1 MTILNQRIT
10 LGNKNNMKK
19 KVIKNMDV
27 KENILAII
35 CYAVALGMGIVSIVL
50 SIMGEPVDVI
60 LLGIGVAAL
69 GLAGLDSIDKE

>member
-1 MTILNQRIT
+1 
-10 LGNKNNMKK
+10 
-19 KVIKNMDV
+19 MDV

-35 CYAVALGMGIVSIVL
+35 CYAIALAMGIVSIVL
-50 SIMGEPVDVI
+50 SIIGEPIDVI

>member
-1 MTILNQRIT
+1 
-10 LGNKNNMKK
+10 
-19 KVIKNMDV
+19 MDV